1 LCPEVNGW
9 KSSSAMPIFPQTD
22 NPVMTHHLVLHGPLL
37 MADPRQNN
45 NNKIKGNKSNDIPL
59 TI

>member
-1 LCPEVNGW
+1 
-9 KSSSAMPIFPQTD
+9 MPIFPQTD

-45 NNKIKGNKSNDIPL
+45 NNNIKGNKSNDIPL